1 MGNHADRQSNTL
13 NMGAIA
19 LKTERATFFEDVFV
33 GQKRRP
39 ESAVQR
45 GSTLEFRLS
54 QVPLQPVIKSIALRP
69 PDRDREVESIQRSI
83 DRHDG
88 QSPRW
93 FVKQWDENISLDS
106 EHDPQVRSFSEPP

>member
-1 MGNHADRQSNTL
+1 MGIHADRQSNML

-19 LKTERATFFEDVFV
+19 LKTERSTFFEDVLV
-33 GQKRRP
+33 GRKERP
-39 ESAVQR
+39 RFGVQR
-45 GSTLEFRLS
+45 GSTLKFRLS

-93 FVKQWDENISLDS
+93 FVKQWDENISVDS
-106 EHDPQVRSFSEPP
+106 EHDPQVRSFSKTP